1 MDQFSAKTISGDE
14 KSLGDYRGKVLLI
27 VNTATKCGFTS
38 QFKSLQ
44 PFYETDHNQGFEVL
58 GFPCNQFGNQDL
70 CTNEETA
77 SFCKQNYKITFPMF
91 RKVNVKGNGIHPLFA
106 YVTIA
111 TNRILTKPIKWN
123 FTQFLINKEGKVIR
137 RYAPQTKPKKYSKRY

>member
-1 MDQFSAKTISGDE
+1 
-14 KSLGDYRGKVLLI
+14 
-27 VNTATKCGFTS
+27 
-38 QFKSLQ
+38 
-44 PFYETDHNQGFEVL
+44 
-58 GFPCNQFGNQDL
+58 QFGKQDL

-77 SFCKQNYKITFPMF
+77 SFCKQNYKITFQMF

-123 FTQFLINKEGKVIR
+123 FTKFLINKEGKVIR
-137 RYAPQTKPKKYSKRY
+137 RYAPQTKPKKNSKRYRKSLKKIKELKSRNHLYAGYKLTL

>member
-1 MDQFSAKTISGDE
+1 FSSCHWYSVKKRASSLRMEQFSAKTISGDE

-38 QFKSLQ
+38 QFKRLQ

-77 SFCKQNYKITFPMF
+77 SLCKQNYKITFTTL
-91 RKVNVKGNGIHPLFA
+91 RIKNVKPNYINTLFN
-106 YVTIA
+106 YV
-111 TNRILTKPIKWN
+111 
-123 FTQFLINKEGKVIR
+123 
-137 RYAPQTKPKKYSKRY
+137 

>member
-1 MDQFSAKTISGDE
+1 NLIYFLTFSSCHWYSVKKRASSLSMDQFSAKTISGDE

-70 CTNEETA
+70 CTNEETDA
-77 SFCKQNYKITFPMF
+77 LCKQKYKNTSPIF
-91 RKVNVKGNGIHPLFA
+91 RTVNVKGNGIHLLSP
-106 YVTIA
+106 YVTIT
-111 TNRILTKPIKWN
+111 TNRILTKPIK
-123 FTQFLINKEGKVIR
+123 
-137 RYAPQTKPKKYSKRY
+137 